1 MSATSHEAGQ
11 IRLHNPKQNENI
23 LGRRARFH
31 YTQLLVIQSF
41 HIYRHVI
48 VVEDYRFFSRILPA
62 ASWTSSSALDYR
74 RVEKSSFFSDL
85 IITRLRS
92 LIRLVFDSHISFLSF
107 CCVYHTRLLLLFL
120 VHNDMEMFVLPFI
133 IVQQRR
139 VITARENTGKLT
151 RFSLVMCSHLLNRV
165 SPISLYGLW
174 FIWNLKSFSRNISN
188 SIQMSGL
195 AKNISG
201 EVIYKAQSD
210 NTRNSRNGHISV
222 IWMTAKKPQNKLE

>member
-1 MSATSHEAGQ
+1 MKIYLEEERDSTTHNFWFSNRFTFTATWLSSRIIASLVGSFQLQAE
-11 IRLHNPKQNENI
+11 
-23 LGRRARFH
+23 RARR
-31 YTQLLVIQSF
+31 LSI
-41 HIYRHVI
+41 I
-48 VVEDYRFFSRILPA
+48 VESRK
-62 ASWTSSSALDYR
+62 
-74 RVEKSSFFSDL
+74 VVFFSDL

-107 CCVYHTRLLLLFL
+107 GCVYHTRLLLLFL
-120 VHNDMEMFVLPFI
+120 VHSDMEMFVLPFI

-151 RFSLVMCSHLLNRV
+151 RFSLVMCSHLLNRD

-222 IWMTAKKPQNKLE
+222 IWMTAKKPQKKLE